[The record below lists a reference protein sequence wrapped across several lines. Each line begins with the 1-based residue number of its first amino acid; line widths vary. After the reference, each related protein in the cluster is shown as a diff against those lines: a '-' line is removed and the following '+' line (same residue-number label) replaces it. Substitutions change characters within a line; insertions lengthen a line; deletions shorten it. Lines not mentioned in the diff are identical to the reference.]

1 MQNANSYLNLSNK
14 EILYFMEKIVV
25 TGMGAVTPV
34 GIGVDTYWN
43 NITSGVSGIDTIKS
57 FDASDLAVQ
66 IAGEIKNFVPSD
78 YLPKDL
84 IRKTDPFM
92 QYAYISAEEAIKQS
106 NIEIVPQRTG
116 ITMGT
121 AMSGIATTAFTQD
134 ALSGASHKKVGPRF
148 IPKILGNIS
157 AANISINY
165 NIQGPSFTVS
175 TACSSGGDAI
185 NMACMCIQSGKA
197 DVMLAVG
204 AESVLCPLVIYS
216 LANAK
221 ALSRRNDTP
230 KTASR
235 PFDITRDG
243 FVIGEGGGALVI
255 ETESHALARGA
266 KIYAE
271 IKSCG
276 NTSDAYHV
284 TAPHPEGRG
293 AIACMK
299 QALSEAKLNPSD
311 IGYVNAHG
319 TATNK
324 GDTVEIEAIKNI
336 FADKLPFVSSTKGAT
351 GHMMGAGGITETI
364 ACIKAIETGVIPPTI
379 NLNEVDPGCS
389 GVDLVANTAKKAEI
403 NYAMS
408 NAFGFGGQNSSIIVG
423 KY

>member
-1 MQNANSYLNLSNK
+1 M

-34 GIGVDTYWN
+34 GIGVDTYWK

-57 FDASDLAVQ
+57 FDTLDLAVQ

-92 QYAYISAEEAIKQS
+92 QYAYIAAEEAIKQS
-106 NIEIVPQRTG
+106 NIDIVPERTG

-148 IPKILGNIS
+148 IPKILGNIA

-165 NIQGPSFTVS
+165 NIQGPSFTIS

-197 DVMLAVG
+197 DVMIAVG

-255 ETESHALARGA
+255 ETEAHALARGA

-299 QALSEAKLNPSD
+299 QALSDAKLSPSD
-311 IGYVNAHG
+311 IGYINAHG

-324 GDTVEIEAIKNI
+324 GDAVEIEAIKNI
-336 FADKLPFVSSTKGAT
+336 FTDKLPFVSSTKGAT

-364 ACIKAIETGVIPPTI
+364 ACIKTIETGIIPPTI
-379 NLNEVDPGCS
+379 NLNEVDPECS

-408 NAFGFGGQNSSIIVG
+408 NAFGFGGQNSSVIVG

>member
-1 MQNANSYLNLSNK
+1 MK
-14 EILYFMEKIVV
+14 RIVI

-34 GIGVDTYWN
+34 GIGVDNYWN
-43 NITSGVSGIDTIKS
+43 NLIAGVSGIDTIKT
-57 FDASDLAVQ
+57 FDSSELAVQ
-66 IAGEIKNFVPSD
+66 IAGEIKDFNPSD
-78 YLPKDL
+78 YLEKDL

-92 QYAYISAEEAIKQS
+92 QYAYIAAEEALKQS
-106 NIEIVPQRTG
+106 GLEVEPERTG
-116 ITMGT
+116 IIMGT
-121 AMSGIATTAFTQD
+121 AMSGVATTAFTQE

-148 IPKILGNIS
+148 IPKILGNIA
-157 AANISINY
+157 AANIAIDY

-185 NMACMCIQSGKA
+185 NTAIMCMQTGKA

-221 ALSRRNDTP
+221 ALSRRNDDP

-235 PFDITRDG
+235 PFDVTRDG
-243 FVIGEGGGALVI
+243 FVIGEGGGALVL
-255 ETESHALARGA
+255 ETEEHALQRGA
-266 KIYAE
+266 KIYGVIE
-271 IKSCG
+271 GCG
-276 NTSDAYHV
+276 NTCDAHHV

-299 QALSEAKLNPSD
+299 QALAEAGLSPDD
-311 IGYVNAHG
+311 IGYINAHG

-324 GDTVEIEAIKNI
+324 GDAVETGAIKSV
-336 FADKLPFVSSTKGAT
+336 FTGKLPFVSSTKGAT

-364 ACIKAIETGVIPPTI
+364 ACIKAIETGTLPPTI
-379 NLNEVDPGCS
+379 NLHEVDPECDGIDF
-389 GVDLVANTAKKAEI
+389 VPNTAKEAKI
-403 NYAMS
+403 DHAMS

-423 KY
+423 RYNPAK

>member
-1 MQNANSYLNLSNK
+1 M
-14 EILYFMEKIVV
+14 
-25 TGMGAVTPV
+25 
-34 GIGVDTYWN
+34 
-43 NITSGVSGIDTIKS
+43 SGIDTIKS
-57 FDASDLAVQ
+57 FDTSDLAVQ

-92 QYAYISAEEAIKQS
+92 QYAYIAAEEAIKQS
-106 NIEIVPQRTG
+106 NIDIVPERTG

-148 IPKILGNIS
+148 IPKILGNIA

-165 NIQGPSFTVS
+165 NIQGPSFTIS

-197 DVMLAVG
+197 DVMIAVG

-255 ETESHALARGA
+255 ETEAHALARGA

-299 QALSEAKLNPSD
+299 QALSDAKLSPSD
-311 IGYVNAHG
+311 IGYINAHG

-324 GDTVEIEAIKNI
+324 GDAVEIEAIKNI
-336 FADKLPFVSSTKGAT
+336 FTDKLPFVSSTKGAT

-364 ACIKAIETGVIPPTI
+364 ACIKTIETGIIPPTI
-379 NLNEVDPGCS
+379 NLNEVAPECS
-389 GVDLVANTAKKAEI
+389 GVDLVANTAQKAEI

-408 NAFGFGGQNSSIIVG
+408 NAFGFGGQNSSVIVG

>member
-1 MQNANSYLNLSNK
+1 MK
-14 EILYFMEKIVV
+14 RIVI

-34 GIGVDTYWN
+34 GIGVDNYWN
-43 NITSGVSGIDTIKS
+43 NLIAGVSGIDTIKT
-57 FDASDLAVQ
+57 FDSSELAVQ
-66 IAGEIKNFVPSD
+66 IAGEIKDFNPSD
-78 YLPKDL
+78 YLEKDL

-92 QYAYISAEEAIKQS
+92 QYAYIAAEEALKQS
-106 NIEIVPQRTG
+106 GLEVEPERTG
-116 ITMGT
+116 IIMGT
-121 AMSGIATTAFTQD
+121 AMSGVATTAFTQE

-148 IPKILGNIS
+148 IPKILGNIA
-157 AANISINY
+157 AANIAIDY

-185 NMACMCIQSGKA
+185 NTAIMCMQTGKA

-221 ALSRRNDTP
+221 ALSRRNDDP

-235 PFDITRDG
+235 PFDVTRDG
-243 FVIGEGGGALVI
+243 FVIGEGGGALVL
-255 ETESHALARGA
+255 ETEEHALQRGA
-266 KIYAE
+266 KIDGVIE
-271 IKSCG
+271 GCG
-276 NTSDAYHV
+276 NTCDAHHV

-299 QALSEAKLNPSD
+299 QALAEAGLTPDD
-311 IGYVNAHG
+311 IGYINAHG

-324 GDTVEIEAIKNI
+324 GDAVETGAIKSV
-336 FADKLPFVSSTKGAT
+336 FTGKLPFVSSTKGAT

-364 ACIKAIETGVIPPTI
+364 ACIKAIETGTLPPTI
-379 NLNEVDPGCS
+379 NLHEVDPECDGIDF
-389 GVDLVANTAKKAEI
+389 VPNTAKEAKI
-403 NYAMS
+403 DHAMS

-423 KY
+423 RYNPAK

>member
-1 MQNANSYLNLSNK
+1 
-14 EILYFMEKIVV
+14 MEKIVV

-34 GIGVDTYWN
+34 GIGVDTYWK

-57 FDASDLAVQ
+57 FDTSDLAVQ

-92 QYAYISAEEAIKQS
+92 QYAYIAAEEAIKQS
-106 NIEIVPQRTG
+106 NIDIVPERTG

-148 IPKILGNIS
+148 IPKILGNIA
-157 AANISINY
+157 AANISIIY
-165 NIQGPSFTVS
+165 NIQGPSFTIS

-197 DVMLAVG
+197 DVMIAVG

-255 ETESHALARGA
+255 ETEAHALARGA

-299 QALSEAKLNPSD
+299 QALSDAKLSPSD
-311 IGYVNAHG
+311 IGYINAHG

-324 GDTVEIEAIKNI
+324 GDAVEIEAIKNI
-336 FADKLPFVSSTKGAT
+336 FTDKLPFVSSTKGAT

-364 ACIKAIETGVIPPTI
+364 ACIKTIETGIIPPTI
-379 NLNEVDPGCS
+379 NLNEVDPECS

-408 NAFGFGGQNSSIIVG
+408 NAFGFGGQNSSVIVG